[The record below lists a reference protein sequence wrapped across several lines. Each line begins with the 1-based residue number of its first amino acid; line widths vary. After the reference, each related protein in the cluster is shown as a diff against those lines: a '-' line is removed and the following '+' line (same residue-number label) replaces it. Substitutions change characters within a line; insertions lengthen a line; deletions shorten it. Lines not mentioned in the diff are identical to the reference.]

1 MNERTHL
8 QNRNNDDGCLHV
20 RGAQEMAMISDPDL
34 MPEMPLRKGCLLPP
48 GVGLRSG
55 NHQNHLGILKIQ
67 VSALHSKTK
76 GMTISWRGPGDL
88 HIFIKPRP
96 WSSDK

>member
-55 NHQNHLGILKIQ
+55 KHHHHLGSFKN
-67 VSALHSKTK
+67 T
-76 GMTISWRGPGDL
+76 G
-88 HIFIKPRP
+88 F
-96 WSSDK
+96 